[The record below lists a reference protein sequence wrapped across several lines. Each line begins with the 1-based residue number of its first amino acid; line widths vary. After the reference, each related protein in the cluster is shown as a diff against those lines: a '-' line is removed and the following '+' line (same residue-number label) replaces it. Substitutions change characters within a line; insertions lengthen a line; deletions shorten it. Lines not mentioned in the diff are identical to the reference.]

1 MRIGIDI
8 RTLMD
13 KHYSGIPE
21 YSYKIIKNILEID
34 KENEYVLFYNSWKNI
49 SDSLPDFKK
58 PNVSYYRTKFP
69 NKIFNYIL
77 QKTLKW
83 PKIDKLLEV
92 DVFFMPHINF
102 IALSNKVKKIV
113 TVHDL
118 SFVMYPEYFSLRK
131 NIWHKS
137 IGLEKMLASFDKIIS
152 VSKNTK
158 NDIVKYLGIDKEK
171 IEVIY
176 SGIPSEYKNIDVMD
190 KKINEVRDEYNL
202 NKPYIFYLG
211 NIEPRKNILGLIKA
225 FESLLENSPRY
236 NNYELIIAGA
246 KGWKYKKIV
255 KYWQNSKI
263 KDKIRFLGY
272 INSDDKK
279 YLYNLASVFVY
290 PSFYEGFGFPPLE
303 AIVCGTPVIT
313 SANSSLAEILGQSAL
328 YVDAKDVVS
337 IELAMKEVLDNNKL
351 KEKILKDSQKFVEK
365 YNWMNTAEQVY
376 RVFEGT

>member
-131 NIWHKS
+131 NI
-137 IGLEKMLASFDKIIS
+137 
-152 VSKNTK
+152 
-158 NDIVKYLGIDKEK
+158 
-171 IEVIY
+171 
-176 SGIPSEYKNIDVMD
+176 
-190 KKINEVRDEYNL
+190 
-202 NKPYIFYLG
+202 
-211 NIEPRKNILGLIKA
+211 
-225 FESLLENSPRY
+225 
-236 NNYELIIAGA
+236 
-246 KGWKYKKIV
+246 
-255 KYWQNSKI
+255 
-263 KDKIRFLGY
+263 
-272 INSDDKK
+272 
-279 YLYNLASVFVY
+279 
-290 PSFYEGFGFPPLE
+290 
-303 AIVCGTPVIT
+303 
-313 SANSSLAEILGQSAL
+313 
-328 YVDAKDVVS
+328 
-337 IELAMKEVLDNNKL
+337 
-351 KEKILKDSQKFVEK
+351 
-365 YNWMNTAEQVY
+365 
-376 RVFEGT
+376 